1 MVNWGKR
8 TSEVDTSLAPKAVA
22 AFTPAPVAAAAAAA
36 AARCRRCISVVIKRC
51 SEWPPIAGAYRSTP
65 TVADGDDVPD
75 SPCLYAA
82 LR

>member
-36 AARCRRCISVVIKRC
+36 ARCRRWISVVIKRC
-51 SEWPPIAGAYRSTP
+51 SEWPPIAGALRSTP